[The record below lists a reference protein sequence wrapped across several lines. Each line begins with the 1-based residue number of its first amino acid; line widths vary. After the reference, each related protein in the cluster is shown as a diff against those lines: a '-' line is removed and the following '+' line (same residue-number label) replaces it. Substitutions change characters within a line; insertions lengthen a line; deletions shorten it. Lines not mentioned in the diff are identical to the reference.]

1 LFNLTELKL
10 NFLCFVGAFMGRGEA
25 AVASNIVNQTH
36 RIQSWDLFIN
46 PVPDLSDGMNILKLW
61 TRD

>member
-1 LFNLTELKL
+1 
-10 NFLCFVGAFMGRGEA
+10 MGRGEA